1 MSDDGRNQ
9 ERAGEATG
17 ERTGEGATARMEK
30 KRVEGTEN
38 VSMLI
43 F

>member
-1 MSDDGRNQ
+1 MSDGGRNQ

-17 ERTGEGATARMEK
+17 ERTEEGITARMKK
-30 KRVEGTEN
+30 KRVEGAEN

>member
-1 MSDDGRNQ
+1 MSDGGRNQ

-17 ERTGEGATARMEK
+17 ERTGERITARMKK